1 VENHWKIQEH
11 TFTSDIKQIRSQETV
26 FTIGNGYF
34 CTRGSFEEGYPH
46 ATPATLLY
54 GIFDDIPISKEE
66 LANTPDWLTIQLF
79 VNGERFRMDRGQILA
94 YKRTLDMKTAVV
106 ARTVHW
112 KGDNGV
118 VVRIQSERFAS
129 LADQHVGIIH
139 YNVMVEE
146 SPRQQA
152 VHIQLRAGLNTAQ
165 SNQDVMHWETVDQG
179 HQQDRLWLL
188 SETRH
193 SAVRLA
199 QVVSLRTDTPEV
211 QKEIIDSDIDPSIHL
226 STTLTPG
233 ETLNTE
239 KILVM
244 YTSRGESEP
253 LVHALTHH
261 ERLRSANIRQGASSS
276 PFIYDALFAQHKKV
290 WHDFWQEADVVL
302 EGDIKAQ
309 LGLRY
314 SIYQL
319 RINAS
324 DNDDRYSIAAKGLTG
339 CGYHGHIFHDTEIFM
354 LPFFTYELPH
364 IARNLLLY
372 RYHLL
377 PAAHEKARANGYNGA
392 QYPWESTLDGQ
403 EATPPS
409 MIHPETGQIIAVL
422 NGFIELHITSSI
434 AYATWEYWR
443 ITGDNEFLRDY
454 GAEILLSTAL
464 FWDSRAEPKGDH
476 YEINDVIGPDEWHEH
491 VNNNAHTNFMAQDNL
506 QNALAAYEWL
516 QANAPEK
523 AQELAHQLDMS
534 EQRLAH
540 MRDVCEHLHLPI
552 DPETGLIEQ
561 FDGFFQL
568 KKLDQNQ
575 YLWRK
580 QSYQAILGQEKI
592 QEYQLVKQ
600 ADTLMMLTMLRQKF
614 DRKVKETNWNYYF
627 PITDHDYGSSL
638 TPAFHAI
645 LASEL
650 GHPEDAYNMFMKGA
664 LVDLENQRGNTPEGI
679 HAACAGAV
687 WQAAIFGFAGLRVTN
702 EGYTTNPC
710 WPDGWQRLAFSFKHK
725 GKPIYIDLNRA

>member
-1 VENHWKIQEH
+1 MENHWQIQEH

-79 VNGERFRMDRGQILA
+79 VNGERFPHGQGPNFSLQAHIG
-94 YKRTLDMKTAVV
+94 YEDSGSCS
-106 ARTVHW
+106 TVRW

-165 SNQDVMHWETVDQG
+165 SNQDVMHWETLDQG

-233 ETLNTE
+233 KTLNTE

-244 YTSRGESEP
+244 YTSRDESEP

-276 PFIYDALFAQHKKV
+276 PLIYDALFAQHKKV
-290 WHDFWQEADVVL
+290 WHDFWQEADIVL

-314 SIYQL
+314 SSTSCASMLPTTMIAIASPLKVSPVAVITGISSMIL
-319 RINAS
+319 RS
-324 DNDDRYSIAAKGLTG
+324 LCYPSLPMSFPPSHGTCYSIVTTSFQPHAKRPKQTG
-339 CGYHGHIFHDTEIFM
+339 I
-354 LPFFTYELPH
+354 
-364 IARNLLLY
+364 
-372 RYHLL
+372 
-377 PAAHEKARANGYNGA
+377 
-392 QYPWESTLDGQ
+392 
-403 EATPPS
+403 
-409 MIHPETGQIIAVL
+409 
-422 NGFIELHITSSI
+422 
-434 AYATWEYWR
+434 
-443 ITGDNEFLRDY
+443 
-454 GAEILLSTAL
+454 TAL
-464 FWDSRAEPKGDH
+464 SIPGRVHWTVKR
-476 YEINDVIGPDEWHEH
+476 
-491 VNNNAHTNFMAQDNL
+491 
-506 QNALAAYEWL
+506 
-516 QANAPEK
+516 
-523 AQELAHQLDMS
+523 QLPP
-534 EQRLAH
+534 R
-540 MRDVCEHLHLPI
+540 
-552 DPETGLIEQ
+552 
-561 FDGFFQL
+561 
-568 KKLDQNQ
+568 
-575 YLWRK
+575 
-580 QSYQAILGQEKI
+580 
-592 QEYQLVKQ
+592 
-600 ADTLMMLTMLRQKF
+600 
-614 DRKVKETNWNYYF
+614 
-627 PITDHDYGSSL
+627 
-638 TPAFHAI
+638 
-645 LASEL
+645 
-650 GHPEDAYNMFMKGA
+650 
-664 LVDLENQRGNTPEGI
+664 
-679 HAACAGAV
+679 
-687 WQAAIFGFAGLRVTN
+687 
-702 EGYTTNPC
+702 
-710 WPDGWQRLAFSFKHK
+710 
-725 GKPIYIDLNRA
+725 